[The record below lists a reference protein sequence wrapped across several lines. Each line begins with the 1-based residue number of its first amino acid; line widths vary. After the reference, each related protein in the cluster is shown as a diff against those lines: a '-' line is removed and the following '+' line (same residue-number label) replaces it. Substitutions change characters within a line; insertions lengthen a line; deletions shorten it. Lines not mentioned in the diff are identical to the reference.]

1 MTTWP
6 YMHIII
12 WPLTWLVQLWEV
24 PRRTP
29 LLAYINQEFV
39 AIKRNCSEGTPV
51 ASDCFLL
58 TRGWVSGQQAHL
70 FSGLLSFAEGSSTA
84 SLFLRS
90 DPRTKLQNNQ
100 NGSFTTHI
108 FFPNSHSR
116 QKKKKKKKAR
126 QSITWLLGLAKQD
139 GIAPRLW
146 DILTCRS
153 LSPLESESDVSLYV
167 EPAISMS
174 VEARLLF
181 FRGLQESE
189 ISLAP

>member
-1 MTTWP
+1 MGGP
-6 YMHIII
+6 SQN
-12 WPLTWLVQLWEV
+12 PLACLYK
-24 PRRTP
+24 PRVCGNKAE
-29 LLAYINQEFV
+29 LLRRDPCRVLIV
-39 AIKRNCSEGTPV
+39 SHLP
-51 ASDCFLL
+51 
-58 TRGWVSGQQAHL
+58 RGWFGGQQAHL
-70 FSGLLSFAEGSSTA
+70 FSGLLSFAEGCSTA

-90 DPRTKLQNNQ
+90 DPRTKLPNNQ
-100 NGSFTTHI
+100 NGSFTTRI
-108 FFPNSHSR
+108 FSPNSHSR
-116 QKKKKKKKAR
+116 QKKKKKAR

-167 EPAISMS
+167 EPAISTS